1 MNSHKYRPLLFYV
14 RCFLTTW
21 AFWGSAIFLQKYDKK
36 ISLTLLLLGLI
47 SPAFVSIMTVFLS
60 KNTSLKS
67 DFKRKFSISRIS
79 VSNILIAIATFFAIV
94 VISVLISLA
103 FGQSIS
109 QLTFTND
116 FTFSI
121 SGFSALLTILL
132 ASVIEEIGWRGYG
145 EDAIAAY
152 CSWFKESIIF
162 GAVWSLWHLPLFWVS
177 GTYHFM
183 LKELGIFYMLNF
195 LISVMPLG
203 FLTTWVYVKNN
214 RSILA
219 SVIFHIFVN
228 LMQERIGLSA
238 QTKCIETFVLII
250 FAIAIVKHNKDI
262 FIKKLDRL
270 DTTVQSKSAAIAS
283 SRPKRQ

>member
-1 MNSHKYRPLLFYV
+1 MTAYKYRPWLFYA
-14 RCFLTTW
+14 RCFFATW
-21 AFWGSAIFLQKYDKK
+21 AFWGSAIFLQNSAKN

-47 SPAFVSIMTVFLS
+47 SPALVSIMTVFSS
-60 KNTSLKS
+60 KNTSLKL
-67 DFKRKFSISRIS
+67 DFKRKFNISRIS
-79 VSNILIAIATFFAIV
+79 VSNILMAIVTFFAIV
-94 VISVLISLA
+94 VISVLISLV
-103 FGQSIS
+103 FGQSIK
-109 QLTFTND
+109 QLSFTND

-162 GAVWSLWHLPLFWVS
+162 GVVWSLWHLPLFWVP

-195 LISVMPLG
+195 LISIMPLG

-228 LMQERIGLSA
+228 LMQERIGLTA

-250 FAIAIVKHNKDI
+250 FAIAIVKLNKDI
-262 FIKKLDRL
+262 FSNKLDRV
-270 DTTVQSKSAAIAS
+270 DIQKN
-283 SRPKRQ
+283 

>member
-1 MNSHKYRPLLFYV
+1 MTAYKYRPVLFYA

-21 AFWGSAIFLQKYDKK
+21 AFWGSAIFLQKYDKN
-36 ISLTLLLLGLI
+36 ISLTLLFFGLL
-47 SPAFVSIMTVFLS
+47 SPAIISIITVFSS
-60 KNTSLKS
+60 KNTSLKL
-67 DFKRKFSISRIS
+67 DFKRKFSVSRIS
-79 VSNILIAIATFFAIV
+79 VSHILIGIATFFSIV

-103 FGQSIS
+103 FGQSIK
-109 QLTFTND
+109 QLSFTKD

-132 ASVIEEIGWRGYG
+132 ASIIEEIGWRGYG

-152 CSWFKESIIF
+152 YSWFKESIIF
-162 GAVWSLWHLPLFWVS
+162 GIVWSLWHLPLFWVS

-183 LKELGIFYMLNF
+183 LKELDIIYALNF

-238 QTKCIETFVLII
+238 QTKCIETFVLIM
-250 FAIAIVKHNKDI
+250 FAVIIVKRNKDI
-262 FIKKLDRL
+262 FLSKLDTI
-270 DTTVQSKSAAIAS
+270 DI
-283 SRPKRQ
+283 